1 MSVPSCAVSSNIIK
15 EYKMGTNN
23 GRTQLRRLLD
33 LVRTLENTNRG
44 WRVAALAS
52 RYNVDQSRDLQ
63 RS

>member
-1 MSVPSCAVSSNIIK
+1 
-15 EYKMGTNN
+15 MGTNN

-52 RYNVDQSRDLQ
+52 RYNVDQSRIYNDLKIF
-63 RS
+63 RTYAII